1 MLKIVSDINSPESV
15 AEINK
20 YMIEL
25 LRGGDDESLLNIV
38 TLASSSAVNIEE
50 KEKEEE
56 IPRQRRLSTRR
67 SSFSVNVGDIRQ
79 KSFMEVLK
87 REFVKL
93 DNFCREEIRNL
104 ESKLK
109 NAQRVGK

>member
-1 MLKIVSDINSPESV
+1 VLKIISDINSPESV

-20 YMIEL
+20 YMVEL
-25 LRGGDDESLLNIV
+25 LRGGEDESLLNIV
-38 TLASSSAVNIEE
+38 TLASSANIEE
-50 KEKEEE
+50 KEKEKVEE
-56 IPRQRRLSTRR
+56 IPKQRRLSTRR